1 MRVDFRPELVRD
13 SIYLTESLVMSH
25 TELEIPRKPKGS
37 GGIFMWWLRKLWLG
51 WRTTCPRC
59 EQGSMFESFFKIR
72 KRCPSCNVKFQ
83 PHAGDELGVIAVGY
97 FATTIPALIGLVLA
111 YAYTDWTPYQLLFF
125 FFFLTTAIL
134 IGLYK
139 NMKGL
144 WVGFV
149 FLLTGL
155 KRL

>member
-1 MRVDFRPELVRD
+1 MRVGFRQGLVKKG
-13 SIYLTESLVMSH
+13 IYPIESKDMSDI
-25 TELEIPRKPKGS
+25 ELEIPQKPKGS
-37 GGIFMWWLRKLWLG
+37 SGIFRWWLRKLWLG

-59 EQGSMFESFFKIR
+59 EQGAMFESFFKIR
-72 KRCPSCNVKFQ
+72 KRCPTCNVKFQ

-111 YAYTDWTPYQLLFF
+111 YAYTDWTSYQLLFF